1 MWSSLL
7 RWSLAQ
13 GGDGTTSSPQG
24 PMSDEKR
31 EFLEAALKSLGADA
45 AERQKAIFEAIGK
58 YVEAPSEELVDK
70 CAEALEALEDD
81 VIDLDAARDLLKL
94 GCFGLVLK
102 SVSAEHGE
110 VSGAACAVVAAA
122 AQNDPE
128 VQTGMGA
135 PALESLF
142 GAYAVALERED
153 DGWCRKVL
161 NGMSSLSRGCTALE
175 QTFVGRAGMDVLAP
189 ALGRAHTSPGGARLA
204 ARAAFV
210 LKALLDDDASRAEA
224 LRPALDAAL
233 AALGVQTTPVL
244 DPSVN
249 AARSQ
254 LHEHA
259 TAALIRAKT
268 SKDALKRVV
277 IVAKLALA
285 DPNYDKDEDPE
296 GRNDQLKLF
305 Q

>member
-1 MWSSLL
+1 MSSQASSHPDYPMWSSLL

-110 VSGAACAVVAAA
+110 VSGAACAQCGVQRTQPGVKLRMCQRCKQAWYCSEACQRAAWRR
-122 AQNDPE
+122 
-128 VQTGMGA
+128 
-135 PALESLF
+135 SH
-142 GAYAVALERED
+142 
-153 DGWCRKVL
+153 
-161 NGMSSLSRGCTALE
+161 LSR
-175 QTFVGRAGMDVLAP
+175 M
-189 ALGRAHTSPGGARLA
+189 A
-204 ARAAFV
+204 AR
-210 LKALLDDDASRAEA
+210 
-224 LRPALDAAL
+224 
-233 AALGVQTTPVL
+233 
-244 DPSVN
+244 
-249 AARSQ
+249 RSAWTA
-254 LHEHA
+254 A
-259 TAALIRAKT
+259 TA
-268 SKDALKRVV
+268 
-277 IVAKLALA
+277 
-285 DPNYDKDEDPE
+285 
-296 GRNDQLKLF
+296 GRLGQPPG
-305 Q
+305 